1 MDSMGRAAGG
11 PSGGSRSSQA
21 MQPEPW
27 EAAVVPAQA
36 EGSSPGP
43 GALGQAGEG
52 VVEIPVQ
59 VGLGA
64 LGLLCAPR
72 RRQGLGADGLRQRLP
87 SGSSRAAGN
96 TAVCTWVQSSF
107 IRASREE
114 QVMDDRL
121 RHQGKEM
128 LIVPCG
134 VGELVEGRPWRLCS
148 DSM

>member
-1 MDSMGRAAGG
+1 MGRAAGG

-21 MQPEPW
+21 LQPEPW

-72 RRQGLGADGLRQRLP
+72 RRQGLGADGLQAAAALRQLTGCWEHGCVHVGTEQLYPCQQR
-87 SGSSRAAGN
+87 GAG
-96 TAVCTWVQSSF
+96 
-107 IRASREE
+107 
-114 QVMDDRL
+114 DDRL